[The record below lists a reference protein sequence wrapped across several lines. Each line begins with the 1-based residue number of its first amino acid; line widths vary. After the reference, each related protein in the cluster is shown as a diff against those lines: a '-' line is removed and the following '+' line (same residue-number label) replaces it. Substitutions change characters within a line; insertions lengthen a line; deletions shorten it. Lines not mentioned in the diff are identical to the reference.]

1 MIYRIVKM
9 TIKPESVQDF
19 KKLFYEAQKLIK
31 TFDGCSRVDLMKD
44 LNNDSVF
51 FTLSFWE
58 TEDDLETYRQS
69 YLFKSTW
76 AKVKILFSAK
86 AEAWSLFP
94 DQNGSL

>member
-9 TIKPESVQDF
+9 NIKPESVNEF
-19 KKLFYEAQKLIK
+19 KTIFYDAQKLIK
-31 TFDGCSRVDLMKD
+31 AFEGCSRVDLMKD

-58 TEDDLETYRQS
+58 SEDDLEAYRQS

-76 AKVKILFSAK
+76 TKVKILFSAK
-86 AEAWSLFP
+86 AEAWSISP
-94 DQNGSL
+94 DQNGSI